1 MKYIIIFILILFISC
16 TNNNDNNSSNH
27 AVKIEEIE
35 PNNNIEYSQYI
46 DCNISING
54 KFDDANDIDFYQI
67 NPTNGFIMDFA
78 MSAYDNKANIYLDI
92 FSSNKTIFSIN
103 TEDIEDYKGFIEF
116 KDIVIDDDFYFFR
129 LNANKECHY
138 TLKITFRDDYLP
150 SNEIEPNNTVEKID
164 KINYPN
170 ELIYGYFIKN
180 YINIEDFLKPY
191 IKNTNLIDID
201 LYKIENN
208 TDINSSISIKLK
220 YSKDIDMILFDEN
233 YNYIKQGIN
242 QLDTNFESNKKYYI
256 ALICYG
262 DKYTIERYT
271 LHYEFN

>member
-1 MKYIIIFILILFISC
+1 MKYILIFILILFISC
-16 TNNNDNNSSNH
+16 SNNNTSNNQ
-27 AVKIEEIE
+27 VLKIEEIE
-35 PNNNIEYSQYI
+35 PNNSIEYSQYI

-67 NPTNGFIMDFA
+67 NPTNGFIMDFSI
-78 MSAYDNKANIYLDI
+78 SAYDSKANISFDI
-92 FSSNKTIFSIN
+92 FSSNRTIFSIN
-103 TEDIEDYKGFIEF
+103 TEDIEDYKGFIEL
-116 KDIVIDDDFYFFR
+116 KDIILDDESYFLS

-138 TLKITFRDDYLP
+138 TLKMNFKDDYLP
-150 SNEIEPNNTVEKID
+150 SNEIEPNNTIDKID

-180 YINIEDFLKPY
+180 YINVEDFLKPY
-191 IKNTNLIDID
+191 IKDTNLIDID

-233 YNYIKQGIN
+233 FNYIKQGIN
-242 QLDTNFESNKKYYI
+242 ELDTNFGLNNKYYI

-262 DKYTIERYT
+262 DKYTIDRYT
-271 LHYEFN
+271 LYYEFNNR